1 MQKRKLYTR
10 MMAFALAFALVLTG
24 FGMPKVHAEEPVTP
38 PVEQKEDGFTL
49 AIEVKDNKVM
59 ITATVTADLAD
70 AVEKMDLTK
79 GNDGDPSFT
88 LTRKQGEKV
97 LTGNFD
103 LAKFKGLFPS
113 DMDQA
118 VLLKSGDVSLNGK
131 VKKEDAKKVNEA
143 IRASEKMTAEQMYNE
158 LLKTIKEDKE
168 KPEYKDASA
177 KYTKNSWEA
186 FTKAQTVPDEAKTDL
201 TKVQEA
207 KAAYEAAKNGL
218 VKVDKL
224 KEAIEKFEKA
234 KEYKDKYYT
243 EDSLKAYQAQADKLD
258 DYKAL
263 LVNGSQKDVDA
274 AVKALED
281 VKLVLVDVEF
291 IDFISRVSGKN
302 RISTAVEISKKYFEK
317 GKVDAVVLARAD
329 EFPDALAAASL
340 AKAYNGPILLT
351 KSDHLDEEVYKE
363 IKRLDPDRVILVG
376 GVKALSNEVKEG
388 LKGITLFGIDRIEG
402 ENRYE
407 TSAAVARKV
416 VEKTGYTMKAVI
428 ATGEKWPDALTAST
442 LAVEKNSPIL
452 LVRKDSVEASV
463 KEALKDLKIKEVF
476 IIGGTDAIAK
486 SVEEDLPKLATRLS
500 GETRYETAKAVAE
513 FAFAKSDHAFLV
525 SGEEFADAMAI
536 GPVAGTLKSPILL
549 TKKAKLHKA
558 AQDVLENGIIDH
570 FTIIGGDARI
580 AIFALEEEENTR
592 DANVK
597 LGLPITKRYNGKVPT
612 LKEALNR

>member
-1 MQKRKLYTR
+1 M
-10 MMAFALAFALVLTG
+10 
-24 FGMPKVHAEEPVTP
+24 
-38 PVEQKEDGFTL
+38 
-49 AIEVKDNKVM
+49 
-59 ITATVTADLAD
+59 
-70 AVEKMDLTK
+70 
-79 GNDGDPSFT
+79 
-88 LTRKQGEKV
+88 
-97 LTGNFD
+97 
-103 LAKFKGLFPS
+103 
-113 DMDQA
+113 
-118 VLLKSGDVSLNGK
+118 
-131 VKKEDAKKVNEA
+131 
-143 IRASEKMTAEQMYNE
+143 
-158 LLKTIKEDKE
+158 
-168 KPEYKDASA
+168 
-177 KYTKNSWEA
+177 
-186 FTKAQTVPDEAKTDL
+186 
-201 TKVQEA
+201 
-207 KAAYEAAKNGL
+207 
-218 VKVDKL
+218 
-224 KEAIEKFEKA
+224 
-234 KEYKDKYYT
+234 
-243 EDSLKAYQAQADKLD
+243 D

-281 VKLVLVDVEF
+281 VKLVLMDVEF

-363 IKRLDPDRVILVG
+363 IKRLDPDQVILVG
-376 GVKALSNEVKEG
+376 GVKALSNKVIDG
-388 LKGITLFGIDRIEG
+388 FKGITLFGIDRIEG

-428 ATGEKWPDALTAST
+428 ATGEKWPDALTASS

-486 SVEEDLPKLATRLS
+486 SVEENLPELATRLS